1 MSEAVDMTDF
11 REEVRTWVEAS
22 LPEALKGAS
31 VSMEADPDP
40 ALVEA
45 FDQWRQALAAK
56 GYGAPTWPTEYGG
69 AGLDAQH
76 ARVVGQEIAKA
87 GGVNHIP
94 LITGMGITMVGPTIL
109 DFGTEEQKA
118 KHLPGIA
125 SGEIRWCL
133 GLSEPNA
140 GSDLASLATKC
151 EDTGDH
157 WLINGQK
164 IWTSGA
170 DISQWCGALVRTDS
184 SGTKHEGIS
193 FVLLPMDQAGVETR
207 PIKLISGASPFC
219 ETFFNDAT
227 AVKDDLLS
235 DEGNGWNVIKRLL
248 QHERASQTSAG
259 GPRAGSEGR
268 TIQDMAKDYVGTD
281 AEGRV
286 DDPDLRG
293 RLTRHIMASA
303 AHALTTDRIR
313 EEAKGNVNVTAAA
326 SIMKNSATDV
336 TQTKAELTLELMG
349 YQGLGWE
356 GDAFTKE
363 EIGTVRDWL
372 WGKAIS
378 IYGGSAE
385 VQKNIISKNI
395 LGLPEMTQ
403 KG

>member
-1 MSEAVDMTDF
+1 M
-11 REEVRTWVEAS
+11 RTWVEAS

-40 ALVEA
+40 ALVEN
-45 FDQWRQALAAK
+45 FDQWRQALASK

-69 AGLDAQH
+69 AGLDPQH

-109 DFGTEEQKA
+109 DFGTDEQKA

-151 EDTGDH
+151 EDKSDH

-193 FVLLPMDQAGVETR
+193 FVLLPMDQAASR
-207 PIKLISGASPFC
+207 PARSSSFLA
-219 ETFFNDAT
+219 
-227 AVKDDLLS
+227 L
-235 DEGNGWNVIKRLL
+235 R
-248 QHERASQTSAG
+248 RSAR
-259 GPRAGSEGR
+259 PS
-268 TIQDMAKDYVGTD
+268 
-281 AEGRV
+281 
-286 DDPDLRG
+286 
-293 RLTRHIMASA
+293 S
-303 AHALTTDRIR
+303 TTP
-313 EEAKGNVNVTAAA
+313 
-326 SIMKNSATDV
+326 
-336 TQTKAELTLELMG
+336 
-349 YQGLGWE
+349 
-356 GDAFTKE
+356 
-363 EIGTVRDWL
+363 
-372 WGKAIS
+372 
-378 IYGGSAE
+378 
-385 VQKNIISKNI
+385 
-395 LGLPEMTQ
+395 LP
-403 KG
+403 

>member
-1 MSEAVDMTDF
+1 MSEAVDLTDF
-11 REEVRTWVEAS
+11 RAEVRQWAEANFPAS
-22 LPEALKGAS
+22 LKG
-31 VSMEADPDP
+31 VSPAMEGGQDP
-40 ALVEA
+40 AHVDALE
-45 FDQWRQALAAK
+45 QWRKALAER
-56 GYGAPTWPTEYGG
+56 GYGAPTWPKEYGG
-69 AGLDAQH
+69 AGLDQPH
-76 ARVVGQEIAKA
+76 ARAVAQEIARA
-87 GGVNHIP
+87 GGFNHIP

-109 DFGTEEQKA
+109 DFGTDEQKA
-118 KHLPGIA
+118 RHLPGIA

-151 EDTGDH
+151 EDKGDE
-157 WLINGQK
+157 WVINGQK

-193 FVLLPMDQAGVETR
+193 FVMLPMDQPGVETR
-207 PIKLISGASPFC
+207 PIRLISGASPFC
-219 ETFFNDAT
+219 ETFFNDAK

-235 DEGNGWNVIKRLL
+235 DPGNGWNVIKRLL
-248 QHERASQTSAG
+248 QHERASQTGAG
-259 GPRAGSEGR
+259 GPRGEAGR
-268 TIQDMAKDYVGTD
+268 KLQDLAKEYVGTD
-281 AEGRV
+281 SDGRLA
-286 DDPDLRG
+286 DQDLRG
-293 RLTRHIMASA
+293 RLTRHLMDAE
-303 AHALTTDRIR
+303 AHKLTTDRITA
-313 EEAKGNVNVTAAA
+313 EAKGNVNVSAAA

-336 TQTKAELTLELMG
+336 TQAKAELMLELMG

-356 GDAFTKE
+356 GDAFTPE
-363 EIGTVRDWL
+363 EIGAVRDWL

-378 IYGGSAE
+378 IYGGSKE